1 MRSFDEITYIFDKCH
16 KLLSRNEISCQAVFS
31 KMSLD
36 PIPDELKD
44 LKKVAKIF
52 ISKRIILKKIAIMH
66 GKGEFTKIKGSIFN
80 IPTEAANICN
90 ILSRPADS
98 NELIVVK
105 WKRDIHCGGYVYFE
119 PVCPNAMYQALNYL
133 KTHSKFCEDISFSE
147 CFSSEEMT
155 NFSGADKLQN
165 LAESIPKKIL
175 QMKQKMVQLRIHSKC
190 TELDQM
196 KQPKFQ
202 SFHL

>member
-1 MRSFDEITYIFDKCH
+1 MRSFDEITYIFDTCH

-105 WKRDIHCGGYVYFE
+105 
-119 PVCPNAMYQALNYL
+119 
-133 KTHSKFCEDISFSE
+133 
-147 CFSSEEMT
+147 
-155 NFSGADKLQN
+155 
-165 LAESIPKKIL
+165 
-175 QMKQKMVQLRIHSKC
+175 
-190 TELDQM
+190 
-196 KQPKFQ
+196 
-202 SFHL
+202 